1 MVVCELAWYLEG
13 GLLRGQC
20 GKKGQYGCWVWLM
33 PRKKLG
39 TPLRWWS
46 NVGANERCHQRL
58 ASLDHWSSAKQ
69 EMRPNS
75 HPESWQVPKDYFDNA
90 KPMIIQLDIS
100 ELHTKLSQKV
110 LFELIN
116 DFLKL
121 VTKIPSTTSSL
132 GVINYVHR
140 HSASQGACQTI
151 FVRNLH

>member
-1 MVVCELAWYLEG
+1 
-13 GLLRGQC
+13 
-20 GKKGQYGCWVWLM
+20 
-33 PRKKLG
+33 
-39 TPLRWWS
+39 
-46 NVGANERCHQRL
+46 
-58 ASLDHWSSAKQ
+58 
-69 EMRPNS
+69 
-75 HPESWQVPKDYFDNA
+75 
-90 KPMIIQLDIS
+90 MIIQLDIS

-140 HSASQGACQTI
+140 HSASHGVCQTI

>member
-58 ASLDHWSSAKQ
+58 ASLDHGAVQSKKRGQILIQSHDRYQKITLITQNQWSF
-69 EMRPNS
+69 
-75 HPESWQVPKDYFDNA
+75 SWIFQ
-90 KPMIIQLDIS
+90 
-100 ELHTKLSQKV
+100 LHTKLSGEV

-116 DFLKL
+116 AFLKL